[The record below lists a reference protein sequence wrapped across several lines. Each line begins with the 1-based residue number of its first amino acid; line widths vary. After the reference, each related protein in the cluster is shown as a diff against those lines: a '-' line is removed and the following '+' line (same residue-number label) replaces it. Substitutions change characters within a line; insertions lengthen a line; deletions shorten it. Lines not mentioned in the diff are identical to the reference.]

1 MASSMPSSETSPTP
15 TSLELKSAMATEQQY
30 IDGAAAGA
38 RRCGQP
44 PVRLLVLFLVTG
56 GFMVQMMLRVTL
68 SVAMVAMVNHTAIP
82 HAEVSAQAACSNWI
96 AADSAA
102 APPPPEHDD
111 TEVGEYVWDEF
122 TQGLLLAAFYWGYL
136 VTQVP
141 GGFLAERFGSKRV
154 LGVSQ
159 GLNGALALLLPV
171 AADGGPGWVIAV
183 RFIQG
188 VCCGPVYPCLFP
200 LVARWFPLDERQRA
214 FSFVNAMTA
223 FGISLTTTMAGQLS
237 TSLGWRSVFYTSGSI
252 ALLWAAAWMLL
263 VHDTPHE
270 HPSATEAERRRIGA
284 GNVTSARTVRRP
296 PYGAIL
302 RSAPVL
308 AIIIAETANSWS
320 LTYLMTSLPT
330 YMKHVLGFDLRAN
343 GVLSG
348 LPLVCRGLMML
359 TGGSLADL
367 ALRRGWLRVVTIR
380 RLAAGL
386 SSGGCALLLFLVTFV
401 GCQPAVAT
409 LFVCL
414 AGTFNGLVTIGT
426 LLNPLDIAPNY
437 SGSVFGIANLI
448 GNGISTLNPV
458 ATGAMIRGEQTAERW
473 NNVFYLGAGIFA
485 VNLVVYQ
492 ALMSADRQ
500 PWDKQEDGE
509 RAGNAGGV
517 GVFEEVNNRKAAEAT
532 EERQG
537 GGRAE

>member
-1 MASSMPSSETSPTP
+1 MSVSCASRCG
-15 TSLELKSAMATEQQY
+15 Y
-30 IDGAAAGA
+30 RRG

-82 HAEVSAQAACSNWI
+82 HAEVSGQAACSNWS

-102 APPPPEHDD
+102 APPPPEEED

-136 VTQVP
+136 VTRCP
-141 GGFLAERFGSKRV
+141 
-154 LGVSQ
+154 
-159 GLNGALALLLPV
+159 GLNGALALLLP
-171 AADGGPGWVIAV
+171 AAATGGPGWVIAV

-237 TSLGWRSVFYTSGSI
+237 ASLGWRSVFYTSGSI

-367 ALRRGWLRVVTIR
+367 ALRRGWLR
-380 RLAAGL
+380 
-386 SSGGCALLLFLVTFV
+386 
-401 GCQPAVAT
+401 PAVAT

-448 GNGISTLNPV
+448 GNGISTLNP
-458 ATGAMIRGEQTAERW
+458 RW

-509 RAGNAGGV
+509 RTGNAGGV